1 MTGDHLLLLAHAATG
16 GAGDQIERLIKQNQ
30 DAQQRRPEPQ
40 QRPADGRRST
50 RRRLLGLF

>member
-16 GAGDQIERLIKQNQ
+16 GAGDQIERLIKQNHN
-30 DAQQRRPEPQ
+30 AQQRRPEPQ
-40 QRPADGRRST
+40 QRPADGRRSA